1 MFFVVFC
8 YVDNNFEPDF
18 DRDKDIPSF
27 FLIHQKLKL
36 VKEVFF
42 STLKTSVA

>member
-1 MFFVVFC
+1 
-8 YVDNNFEPDF
+8 VDNNFEPDF
-18 DRDKDIPSF
+18 DRDKDISSF

-36 VKEVFF
+36 VKEVFSF